1 MHCACDVIFRTHWE
15 VLDIKLLCMM
25 QPRRKKVHC
34 LGLHDSVR
42 KYKWEIT
49 GAEILLQSY
58 LSLLLLSESFCAY
71 GLLQQIEKLLLTLYT
86 EDYEGGNSHYI
97 PKQKK

>member
-1 MHCACDVIFRTHWE
+1 MMH
-15 VLDIKLLCMM
+15 
-25 QPRRKKVHC
+25 PRRKKVHF

-71 GLLQQIEKLLLTLYT
+71 CLLQQKQQLLLT
-86 EDYEGGNSHYI
+86 H
-97 PKQKK
+97 